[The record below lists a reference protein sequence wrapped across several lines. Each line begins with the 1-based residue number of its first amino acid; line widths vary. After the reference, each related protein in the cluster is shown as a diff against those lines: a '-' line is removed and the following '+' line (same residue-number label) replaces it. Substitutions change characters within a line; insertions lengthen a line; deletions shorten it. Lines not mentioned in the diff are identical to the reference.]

1 VIAALCLLIWLY
13 LVFLHGR
20 FWRSTPELA
29 PAMPAEFPAVDI
41 IVPARD
47 EAPTI
52 TAVIQSLLAQDYA
65 GKFRVVLVDDNSTD
79 GTAVAAGVDARLE
92 ILRLTSKPPGWSG
105 KLWAVSQGID
115 AGDAAVLL
123 LTDADIVH
131 DPGHLSTLMA
141 EMQRS
146 ARVMVSEMVRLNCV
160 SLAERALVPAFVYF
174 FQMLYPFAQVNDPH
188 SRTAGAAG
196 GTVLIRRS
204 ILEQIGGIQ
213 SIRGALID
221 DVTLARAVKQHG
233 SIFLGHSALARSIRP
248 YPHFAD
254 IWRMISRTAFTQLR
268 RSPLLLLLTM
278 LGMALV
284 WLAPPWEA
292 ALDSGWRAGCG
303 LAACGLALISYQPT
317 LRRYQRNPAWA
328 LCLPLIALFYLA
340 ATLASALDHW
350 RGRGANWKNRA
361 YP

>member
-1 VIAALCLLIWLY
+1 MIAGLCLLVWLY
-13 LVFLHGR
+13 LVFGHGR
-20 FWRSTPELA
+20 FWRSTPELL
-29 PAMPAEFPAVDI
+29 PATPLEFPAVDI

-52 TAVIQSLLAQDYA
+52 AAAIQSLLAQDYA
-65 GKFRVVLVDDNSTD
+65 GKFRVVLVDDNSAD
-79 GTAVAAGVDARLE
+79 GTAAAAGADTRLE

-105 KLWAVSQGID
+105 KLWAVSQGVD

-123 LTDADIVH
+123 LSDADIVH

-146 ARVMVSEMVRLNCV
+146 SRAMVSEMVRLNCV

-188 SRTAGAAG
+188 CRTAGAAG
-196 GTVLIRRS
+196 GTVLIQRTV
-204 ILEQIGGIQ
+204 LEQIGGIQ

-221 DVTLARAVKQHG
+221 DVALARAVKKHG
-233 SIFLGHSALARSIRP
+233 SIFLGHSSLARSIRP
-248 YPHFAD
+248 YPHFGD

-268 RSPLLLLLTM
+268 YSATLLLLTVI
-278 LGMALV
+278 GMALV
-284 WLAPPWEA
+284 WLTPVLEIAF
-292 ALDSGWRAGCG
+292 DSGWRAGCG
-303 LAACGLALISYQPT
+303 LAAGGLAMISYQPT
-317 LRRYQRNPAWA
+317 LKRYRRNPAWA

-340 ATLASALDHW
+340 ATLASASDHW
-350 RGRGANWKNRA
+350 RGKGANWKNRA